1 MSSLCNVSARWRWC
15 GGKPIPGSGLCSNGS
30 IWVFWRGGWRFLL
43 FREDGGWVGDDN
55 WFRAVPAGG
64 VPACR
69 EREAGLRVSGNFT
82 SDERKPIKLND
93 LGGEQMVKFAGLVW
107 SSRAKRLYKFSN
119 GGVYRV
125 NL

>member
-1 MSSLCNVSARWRWC
+1 M
-15 GGKPIPGSGLCSNGS
+15 
-30 IWVFWRGGWRFLL
+30 L

-69 EREAGLRVSGNFT
+69 EQEAGLRVSGNFT

-93 LGGEQMVKFAGLVW
+93 LCGEQMVKFAGLVW